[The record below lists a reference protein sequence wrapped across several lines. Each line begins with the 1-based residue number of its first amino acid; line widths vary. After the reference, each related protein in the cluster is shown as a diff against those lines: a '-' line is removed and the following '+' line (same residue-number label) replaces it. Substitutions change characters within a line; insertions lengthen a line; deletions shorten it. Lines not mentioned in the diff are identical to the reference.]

1 MGQEEVLD
9 LLKENK
15 GWMTSLE
22 ISNKLKKSRS
32 TVSMLLN
39 RLYKFEEVLRME
51 DPRARPITYLWR
63 YKK

>member
-22 ISNKLKKSRS
+22 ITEKIKKSRS

-51 DPRARPITYLWR
+51 DPRVRSIMYLWM